1 MMTDSSPNPF
11 QDVRATPHQHF
22 VLHLFAA
29 VFRLINHVRR
39 LGGNSGAELDAV
51 FQQYPFLAGY
61 FGEMLAHMPD
71 KITWEEGSAW
81 WEQQITAWEEP
92 HAANLPFCALTA
104 EGTVDF
110 NGRLTLVLVGLVE
123 EDSRFGTLFAAL
135 QAPLVQ
141 RRPSLELVGHIMGE
155 GTAVNPWRTCQ
166 PLLKAGL
173 LVADDQEVPR
183 SEWVLRVPGPIW
195 DALRGDGA
203 SPIPHC
209 TYDPPAAFP
218 TIAGLILPQP
228 FRQQVAQLPDL
239 LRHGQAQTVVVRGT
253 PGSDRLQVAGA
264 VAQALGKGIMVAEG
278 PAANEPP
285 AALGPLCLLNRAL
298 PVVVYDLGPGETA
311 VAPQLA
317 GYHGPLFIITGES
330 GGVKTAEAGG
340 AVTLTLPQTTP
351 QQRLQQWQM
360 AFNGQPAADLQV
372 ISQRFRLPGGYIR
385 HAARMATLH
394 AAVQGDTVVQ
404 MTHVQAACRT
414 LNRQQLDTLATR
426 LETAGGWER
435 LIVNQPIENRLFEL
449 ERRCRHREQLRD
461 HLGEAFTHTHN
472 SGVRALFTG
481 GSGTGKTLAA
491 RILAAELGMDLYRV
505 DLAAVVNKYIGETEK
520 NLHQVLSRA
529 EELDVILLLD
539 EGDALLGSRTEVR
552 SANDRYANLET
563 DYLLQRLEHYQ
574 GIVVVTTNA
583 AENIDSAFQRRMD
596 VVVNFVAPQ
605 AEERWRIWQLHL
617 PQDHLVDEALLEIAA
632 VRCELTGGQ
641 IRNAALHATLLSLDD
656 GRPLAAWH
664 LEQAIQGEYR
674 KAGATYPL
682 GNGRY
687 APQAGMG
694 AFLDAFAGD

>member
-1 MMTDSSPNPF
+1 MNDMPTNPF
-11 QDVRATPHQHF
+11 QEVRATPHQHF

-29 VFRLINHVRR
+29 VFRIINHVRR
-39 LGGNSGAELDAV
+39 LGESSGDDLETI
-51 FQQYPFLAGY
+51 FKQYPFLAGY
-61 FGEMLAHMPD
+61 FGEMLDYMPD
-71 KITWEEGSAW
+71 ETTWEEGPNW
-81 WEQQITAWEEP
+81 WEQQITAWEAP
-92 HAANLPFCALTA
+92 HAANLPLCTLTT
-104 EGTVDF
+104 EGGVDF
-110 NGRLTLVLVGLVE
+110 NGRLTLILVGLVE

-135 QAPLVQ
+135 QAPLAL
-141 RRPSLELVGHIMGE
+141 RRPCLELAGHIMGA
-155 GTAVNPWRTCQ
+155 GTEMNPWRTCQ

-173 LVADDQEVPR
+173 LAADYRDAPR
-183 SEWVLRVPGPIW
+183 SEWMLRVPGPIW

-203 SPIPHC
+203 SPIAHC
-209 TYDPPAAFP
+209 RYNPPAAFP
-218 TIAGLILPQP
+218 ALANLMLPQE
-228 FRQQVAQLPDL
+228 FRQQAAQLPDL
-239 LRHGQAQTVVVRGT
+239 LRSGRAQTVIVRGT
-253 PGSDRLQVAGA
+253 SGSDRLQVAGA
-264 VAQALGKGIMVAEG
+264 IAQALDKGILIAEG
-278 PAANEPP
+278 SAATEVPVE
-285 AALGPLCLLNRAL
+285 LGPLCLLNRAL
-298 PVVVYDLGPGETA
+298 PVVVYNLGPGETA

-317 GYHGPLFIITGES
+317 GYRGPLFILMGES
-330 GGVKTAEAGG
+330 GGIKMEEADG
-340 AVTLTLPQTTP
+340 AITLTLPQTTP
-351 QQRLQQWQM
+351 QLRQQQWEA
-360 AFNGQPAADLQV
+360 AFNGQPATDLEA

-385 HAARMATLH
+385 QAARMATLH
-394 AAVQGDTVVQ
+394 AAVQGDRVVT
-404 MTHVQAACRT
+404 MAHVRAACRT

-426 LETAGGWER
+426 LETAEGWDR
-435 LIVNQPIENRLFEL
+435 LIVSQPIENRLYEL
-449 ERRCRHREQLRD
+449 ESRCRHRENLRE
-461 HLGEAFTHTHN
+461 HLGAAFTHTHN
-472 SGVRALFTG
+472 AGVRTLFTG

-539 EGDALLGSRTEVR
+539 EGDALLGGRTEVR

-617 PQDHLVDEALLEIAA
+617 PQDRLVDEAMLEMVA

-641 IRNAALHATLLSLDD
+641 IRNAALQATLLALND
-656 GRPLAAWH
+656 GRSLSTWH
-664 LEQAIQGEYR
+664 LEQAIQSEYR
-674 KAGATYPL
+674 KAGATCPL

-694 AFLDAFAGD
+694 AFLDAFVGD